1 MIKRVFLRD
10 AVLKAE
16 AIGARGAV
24 FIWRAVTG
32 ECAFRRE
39 TIIMLKTMAAA
50 AAASESR
57 NKRRRRR
64 NAG

>member
-16 AIGARGAV
+16 VIGARGAV